1 MAGQS
6 IAQAQPVAQPEL
18 RKVKVRTFTDRLVK
32 GIFSNAP
39 ATVSLGVILF
49 FVLVAIF
56 AGQISPHD
64 PIKVDIIKRLQPPV
78 FVEGGTAN
86 FLLGTDQMGRDV
98 LSRLI
103 YGTRVSLQVGVYA
116 TAMSLVLGA
125 ILGVIAGFYGG
136 FADNLIMR
144 VNDAQRAFPFL
155 VLAIAVIAAVGQ
167 GLDKLIIV
175 LGVFGWSN
183 YCRFIRGEV
192 LSLREKEFVE
202 AARTIGATNS
212 RIMFRHIL
220 PNVMSTLLVLASFSV
235 AALIIAE
242 SSLSFLGLGV
252 PLPTP
257 SWGNMLSDGREYME
271 TAWWLAI
278 FPGVAIM
285 IIVLAVNILG
295 DRLRDIF
302 DARTTL

>member
-1 MAGQS
+1 MATNTL
-6 IAQAQPVAQPEL
+6 AQAQAVEQPAFK
-18 RKVKVRTFTDRLVK
+18 RVRVRTFTDRLVR
-32 GIFSNAP
+32 GIFTHAP
-39 ATVSLGVILF
+39 ATISLFIITF
-49 FVLVAIF
+49 FALVAIF
-56 AGQISPHD
+56 APVIAPHD

-78 FVEGGTAN
+78 WQGGLPGY
-86 FLLGTDQMGRDV
+86 LLGTDQMGRDV

-103 YGTRVSLQVGVYA
+103 FGTRVSLQVGIFA
-116 TAMSLVLGA
+116 TLIAVVLGA
-125 ILGVIAGFYGG
+125 TLGIIAGFYGRRV
-136 FADNLIMR
+136 DDIIMR
-144 VNDAQRAFPFL
+144 INDAQRAFPFL
-155 VLAIAVIAAVGQ
+155 VLAIAIIAAVGQ
-167 GLDKLIIV
+167 GLEKLIIV
-175 LGVFGWSN
+175 LGVFGWAN
-183 YCRFIRGEV
+183 YGRFVRGET

-202 AARTIGATNS
+202 AARTIGATNL
-212 RIMFRHIL
+212 RIMFVHIL
-220 PNVMSTLLVLASFSV
+220 PNVMSTLLVLSSFSV

-278 FPGVAIM
+278 FPGVTIG

-302 DARTTL
+302 DARTNL